1 MKLNRLLL
9 VIPILV
15 TAIGAAGWWLV
26 HSEAVYQ
33 SRLQNIYSVGADID
47 AVILI
52 VKLRHLQDPLTDSM
66 LVDTLG
72 SLEENINALMTSG
85 GTGKYTVSDQT
96 LTRFEEF
103 ESVWHSAIYPR
114 LQWLA
119 RDSIRRF
126 SPAEQTH
133 LLNILRENRSDI
145 EQIGAMIS
153 AHRSFTSILIIGI
166 GLLSIILSFAL
177 VLLLYRSPKIIKRV
191 ETVQDDS
198 HEKLRTAKPAHNGAG
213 SADISTNTII
223 DYQSD
228 NTAREQLAL
237 EALTQLVKQ
246 PESTKPFVLLL
257 NDIEKLSGALSS
269 AIFVATD
276 PSSEL
281 SLWTSTDPDDT
292 GWQTIVVDNKLPNT
306 GMTES
311 DTNMMESIEMPGEVP
326 VKYYFTRLCH
336 ASDDFSILV
345 LKCPANHSL
354 PDSLNNIFSDHIER
368 LTNIVSS
375 VRFARLKLRH
385 AQYEERAVI
394 ARELHDSLAQ
404 SLSYL
409 KIQTSRL
416 QKILTASEMQEHS
429 NSIEIDAIMQDIR
442 INLNIAYRH
451 LRELISTFRLTM
463 GGKDFSQALMDS
475 VGEFAKRSSIAF
487 DIDNRLPSGVL
498 TVSEETQLLH
508 IIRESLSNIVRHS
521 RARLALISIHYN
533 HGQVKASIEDDGV
546 GLINISDQEQH
557 FGIIL
562 MQERAHSIGGSINLS
577 ERSGGG
583 TCLIVRFHTEKHA
596 DIDTSEVVQKQGNI
610 A

>member
-9 VIPILV
+9 VIPILA
-15 TAIGAAGWWLV
+15 TAVGAAGWWLV

-72 SLEENINALMTSG
+72 SLEENIDALMTSG
-85 GTGKYTVSDQT
+85 GTGINTVSDQT

-119 RDSIRRF
+119 SDSIRRF
-126 SPAEQTH
+126 SPAEQNH

-145 EQIGAMIS
+145 EQVGAMIS

-166 GLLSIILSFAL
+166 GLLSIIVSIVL
-177 VLLLYRSPKIIKRV
+177 VMLLYRFPKTIKRV
-191 ETVQDDS
+191 ETVQDGG
-198 HEKLRTAKPAHNGAG
+198 HEKQHTVKPAHNGAG
-213 SADISTNTII
+213 SADISADTII

-269 AIFVATD
+269 AIFVASD

-306 GMTES
+306 GMIES
-311 DTNMMESIEMPGEVP
+311 NTNMMKSIEMPGEVP

-336 ASDDFSILV
+336 GSDDFSILV
-345 LKCPANHSL
+345 LKCPADHSL

-533 HGQVKASIEDDGV
+533 DGQVKASIEDDGV

-557 FGIIL
+557 FGILL

-583 TCLIVRFHTEKHA
+583 TCLVVRFQTEKHT
-596 DIDTSEVVQKQGNI
+596 DIDTSEIVQKQGNI